1 MGQDSQLQVFTA
13 ELASEQIAKEAIE
26 KLKQEY
32 SGLVIKGVDD
42 VEGYKAVDT
51 ARKFVKKL
59 RNTVEAVRKK
69 VTKPLVDE
77 KAAIDKHAKA
87 LTALIEP
94 IESELVQ
101 KQKAIDD
108 EKARIAMQ
116 KVQKQ
121 QERIKKIKDIGMYG
135 PLDNG
140 SYRTHPN
147 LEGEGDVEIT
157 ADALLTQTD
166 DDFQAF
172 CDILVKRNLRIALAK
187 RQREQERMK
196 AEEKIEAV
204 VPAPVVPQPEQEE
217 ILEKLPEH
225 LQQNPM
231 TPAEAF
237 PQTKEIKEE
246 LDITLI
252 NLDTKEGK
260 WLFAALAMITTELR
274 TNKTPGEVLH
284 EIDLLAKDMFE

>member
-1 MGQDSQLQVFTA
+1 MIKIRLEIFT
-13 ELASEQIAKEAIE
+13 I
-26 KLKQEY
+26 
-32 SGLVIKGVDD
+32 
-42 VEGYKAVDT
+42 
-51 ARKFVKKL
+51 
-59 RNTVEAVRKK
+59 
-69 VTKPLVDE
+69 
-77 KAAIDKHAKA
+77 
-87 LTALIEP
+87 
-94 IESELVQ
+94 
-101 KQKAIDD
+101 
-108 EKARIAMQ
+108 
-116 KVQKQ
+116 
-121 QERIKKIKDIGMYG
+121 G

-231 TPAEAF
+231 TPVEAF

-252 NLDTKEGK
+252 NLDTNEGK

-274 TNKTPGEVLH
+274 TNKTSG
-284 EIDLLAKDMFE
+284 